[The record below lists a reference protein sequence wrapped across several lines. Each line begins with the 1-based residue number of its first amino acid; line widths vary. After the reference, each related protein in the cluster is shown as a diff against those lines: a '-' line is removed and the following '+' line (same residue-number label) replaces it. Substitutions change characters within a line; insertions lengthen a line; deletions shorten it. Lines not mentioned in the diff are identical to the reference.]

1 MIYIPI
7 ILHSIVLKSKLLK
20 INPKQFCNRRLS
32 NMTANARTELS
43 TEEVRMGVP
52 QLKSPFT
59 ALIHYSFQIMIIFH
73 PSQVLSAALL
83 SS

>member
-1 MIYIPI
+1 
-7 ILHSIVLKSKLLK
+7 
-20 INPKQFCNRRLS
+20 
-32 NMTANARTELS
+32 MTANARTELS